1 MVTCLKLEKENKR
14 ERLLFWAVYTNFYF
28 QGHTHGNPS
37 KWRQFWSFYEVVTT
51 PFFIEIID
59 FWQCKV
65 RTWDNRPWVNV
76 LKVENKEVVMGWGN
90 AKAFVDS
97 RVTSVTIDTASI
109 AAGLPPLMPAKY
121 WIQIK
126 LLAASRFLVEN
137 TDHSQN
143 IHFMCTYRKP
153 FNSVTEQDCV

>member
-1 MVTCLKLEKENKR
+1 MVTCLKIVKENKR

-28 QGHTHGNPS
+28 QGHTHDNPS
-37 KWRQFWSFYEVVTT
+37 KWGHILKFYEVVTPLYFT
-51 PFFIEIID
+51 EIMD

-65 RTWDNRPWVNV
+65 RMWDNRPRVNV

-109 AAGLPPLMPAKY
+109 AAGLPPLVPAKY

-126 LLAASRFLVEN
+126 LLADSRFLVEN
-137 TDHSQN
+137 FDNSQN
-143 IHFMCTYRKP
+143 SHYMWTYRKP
-153 FNSVTEQDCV
+153 LNSVTEQYCV

>member
-1 MVTCLKLEKENKR
+1 MTTLRNDVI
-14 ERLLFWAVYTNFYF
+14 FWN
-28 QGHTHGNPS
+28 
-37 KWRQFWSFYEVVTT
+37 FYEVVTT
-51 PFFIEIID
+51 LYFTEIID
-59 FWQCKV
+59 FWQCKM
-65 RTWDNRPWVNV
+65 RMWDNRPRVNV
-76 LKVENKEVVMGWGN
+76 LKVENKDVVMGWGN

-126 LLAASRFLVEN
+126 LLAASTFLVEN

-143 IHFMCTYRKP
+143 SHY
-153 FNSVTEQDCV
+153 VLCVHIGNLLILWQYSIVFKKR